1 MNLTLEYHRSAVRY
15 FAGRTV
21 TGSGLG
27 GRAAGAVA
35 ANLSP
40 LRLITRPDPRV
51 PGDGWTRVRP
61 LLSGVCGSDLGLL
74 TGRNS
79 PYLSAV
85 ISLPF
90 TPGHEVVGETLDE
103 LPGIPRG
110 SRVVLDPV
118 LGCAPRGVDSCVWCA
133 AGAAPERA
141 DASLG
146 RAPGISAGAAPERAE
161 ASLGRAPGISAGEHS
176 RCDHITTGRVSAGM
190 QTGFCADTGGG
201 WSQLLVAHGSQLHLV
216 PDELDNARAVLVE
229 PLACAIHTVRRAP
242 IPDGA
247 SVLVVGAGTVG
258 LLTVLALREYT
269 KAGPIY
275 VVARYPHQRERAREM
290 GATEVLSSDRPARAL
305 RRSTGAFLAHPERGE
320 EFLLGGTDV
329 AFECTAGSG
338 LSTAVRAVR
347 AGGTV
352 VLSGMPN
359 AGVDL
364 TPVWFRELQLIGA
377 YASGGRDFPD
387 ALTLAQAAPLA
398 GYVDAVYPLARW
410 REAIG
415 HASAAGRL
423 GTIKVAFDPQKD

>member
-1 MNLTLEYHRSAVRY
+1 MNLTLEYHRSTARY

-21 TGSGLG
+21 TGAVHGA
-27 GRAAGAVA
+27 RTAAAVA

-40 LRLITRPDPRV
+40 LRLITRPDPQL
-51 PGDGWTRVRP
+51 PEDGWTRVKP
-61 LLSGVCGSDLGLL
+61 ILSGICGSDLGLL

-90 TPGHEVVGETLDE
+90 TPGHEVVGETLDDV
-103 LPGIPRG
+103 PGIPRG

-118 LGCAPRGVDSCVWCA
+118 PGCLPRGVDTCQWCD
-133 AGAAPERA
+133 A
-141 DASLG
+141 DQ
-146 RAPGISAGAAPERAE
+146 
-161 ASLGRAPGISAGEHS
+161 HS
-176 RCDHITTGRVSAGM
+176 RCDHITTGVVSAGI
-190 QTGFCADTGGG
+190 QTGFCTDTSGG
-201 WSQLLVAHGSQLHLV
+201 WSQMLVAHHSQLHVL
-216 PDELDNARAVLVE
+216 PDGLDDRSAVMIE
-229 PLACAIHTVRRAP
+229 PLSCAIHTVRRVSV
-242 IPDGA
+242 PDGA

-269 KAGPIY
+269 KCGPIY

-290 GATEVLSSDRPARAL
+290 GATEVLATNRPARAL
-305 RRSTGAFLAHPERGE
+305 RRSTGAFLAHPERGDE
-320 EFLLGGTDV
+320 YLLGGTDL

-338 LSTAVRAVR
+338 LDTALRAVR

-364 TPVWFRELQLIGA
+364 TPIWFRELQLVGA
-377 YASGGRDFPD
+377 YASNGQDFPD
-387 ALTLAQAAPLA
+387 AIALAQQAPLA
-398 GYVDAVYPLARW
+398 GFVDAVYPLARW

>member
-1 MNLTLEYHRSAVRY
+1 MQLTLEYHRSIARY
-15 FAGRTV
+15 IAGRTV
-21 TGSGLG
+21 TGAVRGARTS
-27 GRAAGAVA
+27 AAVA

-40 LRLITRPDPRV
+40 LRLVMRPEPRV
-51 PGDGWTRVRP
+51 PAAGWTRVRSI
-61 LLSGVCGSDLGLL
+61 LSGICGSDLGTL

-103 LPGIPRG
+103 LPGIPKG

-118 LGCAPRGVDSCVWCA
+118 LGCEPRGVDTCEWC
-133 AGAAPERA
+133 
-141 DASLG
+141 D
-146 RAPGISAGAAPERAE
+146 
-161 ASLGRAPGISAGEHS
+161 AGEHS
-176 RCDHITTGRVSAGM
+176 RCNHITTGVVSPGI
-190 QTGFCADTGGG
+190 QTGFCGDTGGG
-201 WSQLLVAHGSQLHLV
+201 WGQVFVAHQSQLHV
-216 PDELDNARAVLVE
+216 IPDELDDHRAVLVE
-229 PLACAIHTVRRAP
+229 PLACAIHTVRRTT

-258 LLTVLALREYT
+258 LLTVLALREHT

-290 GATEVLSSDRPARAL
+290 GATEVLSGGRPARAL
-305 RRSTGAFLAHPERGE
+305 RRSTGAFLAHPERGDE
-320 EFLLGGTDV
+320 YLLGGVDV

-338 LSTAVRAVR
+338 LDTAVRAVR

-364 TPVWFRELQLIGA
+364 TPVWFRELQLVGA

-387 ALTLAQAAPLA
+387 AIALAQQASL
-398 GYVDAVYPLARW
+398 GSFVDAVYPLGRW

>member
-1 MNLTLEYHRSAVRY
+1 MNLTLEYHRSVTRY

-21 TGSGLG
+21 TGAVG
-27 GRAAGAVA
+27 GARTAAAVA

-40 LRLITRPDPRV
+40 LRLITRPEPRV
-51 PGDGWTRVRP
+51 PADGWTRVRP
-61 LLSGVCGSDLGLL
+61 ILSGICGSDLGLL

-79 PYLSAV
+79 PYLSPL
-85 ISLPF
+85 ISMPF

-103 LPGIPRG
+103 VPGIPRG

-118 LGCAPRGVDSCVWCA
+118 LGCAPRGVERCPWCD
-133 AGAAPERA
+133 A
-141 DASLG
+141 DA
-146 RAPGISAGAAPERAE
+146 
-161 ASLGRAPGISAGEHS
+161 HS
-176 RCDHITTGRVSAGM
+176 RCDHIITGQISAGL

-201 WSQLLVAHGSQLHLV
+201 WSQMFVAHESQLHVV
-216 PDELDNARAVLVE
+216 PDGLDDRRAVLIE
-229 PLACAIHTVRRAP
+229 PLACAIHTVRRVP

-247 SVLVVGAGTVG
+247 SVLVVGAGTQG
-258 LLTVLALREYT
+258 LLTLLALREYT

-275 VVARYPHQRERAREM
+275 VIARYPHQRERAREM
-290 GATEVLSSDRPARAL
+290 GATEVLSSDRSARAL

-338 LSTAVRAVR
+338 LDTAVRAVR

-364 TPVWFRELQLIGA
+364 TPVWFRELSVVGA

-387 ALTLAQAAPLA
+387 ALALAQHAPLT
-398 GYVDAVYPLARW
+398 GYVDAVYPLGRW